1 MNRETIGLAQW
12 LDTPP
17 GRCLLQWESQQ
28 FDEALADTFGY
39 HALQLGLPPLQAL
52 RSNRMPH
59 QWLAAGGGFAGGPSC
74 ARRCNGCRGCRRG
87 LKDGLAHSLGRTA
100 FW

>member
-1 MNRETIGLAQW
+1 MPAAYAWGKAASSRRIGGPVCRCLRKPALYGFNFMNRETIGLAQW

-17 GRCLLQWESQQ
+17 GRCLLQWEGQQ

-52 RSNRMPH
+52 ANAS
-59 QWLAAGGGFAGGPSC
+59 L
-74 ARRCNGCRGCRRG
+74 
-87 LKDGLAHSLGRTA
+87 HSFTE
-100 FW
+100 